1 MTPQDA
7 LCELLARLGASKGAA
22 VLISEEELSRWPAA
36 AVKAMKSEKLLL
48 KARHATSVVCP
59 GCEQACTMPV
69 HTRPAETRIAAPF
82 IVCDKRS
89 DINRVAVP
97 ISRLEQWR
105 ASGLAMADMLAALLG
120 LRRPDSSDTST
131 GRREVGI
138 FKGAKGSSHL
148 VLLADGRLTLT
159 LAGHSIALAD
169 ILTHEGNGFE
179 LDKRTLF
186 RLLDRPV
193 GSAGDAESA
202 AQRRARIKKR
212 VQTEKD
218 KGNRAFLKTVA
229 EMEGISVPRLKQ
241 LLYPK
246 STPLKPKFGRSAY

>member
-7 LCELLARLGASKGAA
+7 LCELLARLGASKGTA
-22 VLISEEELSRWPAA
+22 VLISEEELSHWSQA
-36 AVKAMKSEKLLL
+36 AVKTMKSEKLLV
-48 KARHATSVVCP
+48 KTRPATSVVCP
-59 GCEQACTMPV
+59 GCEQACIMPV
-69 HTRPAETRIAAPF
+69 HTRPTQTRIAAPF

-97 ISRLEQWR
+97 ISRLEQWQ
-105 ASGLAMADMLAALLG
+105 ASGLAIADLLAALLG
-120 LRRPDSSDTST
+120 LRPPDSSDTST

-169 ILTHEGNGFE
+169 FLALEGNGFT
-179 LDKRTLF
+179 LDKRTLT
-186 RLLDRPV
+186 RMVDKPV
-193 GSAGDAESA
+193 GGAGDAESA

-229 EMEGISVPRLKQ
+229 ETEGISVPRVKQ
-241 LLYPK
+241 LLQAEP
-246 STPLKPKFGRSAY
+246 TRPKPKFGRSAY

>member
-1 MTPQDA
+1 MTPQDSFF
-7 LCELLARLGASKGAA
+7 ELLARLGASKGATL
-22 VLISEEELSRWPAA
+22 LISEEELSYWPQA
-36 AVKAMKSEKLLL
+36 AVTAMKSEKLLV
-48 KARHATSVVCP
+48 KGCPAISVVCP
-59 GCEQACTMPV
+59 GCEQECVMPV
-69 HTRPAETRIAAPF
+69 HIRPTETRVAAPF

-97 ISRLEQWR
+97 ISRLEQWQ
-105 ASGLAMADMLAALLG
+105 ASGLAIADLLAALLD
-120 LRRPDSSDTST
+120 LRRPDPGDTPT
-131 GRREVGI
+131 GRWEVGV

-148 VLLADGRLTLT
+148 VLWADGRLTLT

-169 ILTHEGNGFE
+169 ILAFESDGFK
-179 LDKRTLF
+179 LDKRTLVQ
-186 RLLDRPV
+186 LVDKPIA
-193 GSAGDAESA
+193 GAGDAESA
-202 AQRRARIKKR
+202 TQRRARLKKR

-241 LLYPK
+241 LLSPK